1 MESVILLLSKIV
13 IGFATNRVNLTYQ
26 NVMVRFKMNNNNIKA
41 LFNLL
46 KKVLRHFP
54 FAYDYFLKQ
63 KTDSTH
69 KEVINLLNGNS
80 VSNPS
85 NQKSVLHFSINKAA
99 TQHVKGVLHRF
110 AKENNLIPIDY
121 NGYAFSTDLPY
132 LDLLSHKEM
141 ERYKHIFR
149 PEGYLYSVLGGMVKN
164 IDRMGDY
171 HIILTIRD
179 PRDILVSKYYSLGF
193 SHAVPQKRGNKRSA
207 FLRRRESVKKMN
219 IDEFVLKDYP
229 RVLSRFQAYQDTLLT
244 LYDNVT
250 LLRYEDM
257 ITDYRKWL
265 KDLASGC
272 GFSISVPLI
281 NILVEEFEKSRTH
294 SEDKYRHIRKGVSGD
309 YKEKLKPETISKLNE
324 VFYQHLKKFG
334 YQYDE

>member
-1 MESVILLLSKIV
+1 MKGVILLLLKID
-13 IGFATNRVNLTYQ
+13 IGFAKNRVNLIYQ
-26 NVMVRFKMNNNNIKA
+26 NVIVRFKINNRRIKA
-41 LFNLL
+41 LFNLF
-46 KKVLRHFP
+46 KKLFSHLP
-54 FAYDYFLKQ
+54 FVYDYYLNRKA
-63 KTDSTH
+63 DLAH
-69 KEVINLLNGNS
+69 REVINLLNGNS
-80 VSNPS
+80 DSNPS

-99 TQHVKGVLHRF
+99 TLHVKGVLRRF
-110 AKENNLIPIDY
+110 AKENKLIPIDY

-132 LDLLSHKEM
+132 LDLLSHEEM
-141 ERYKHIFR
+141 EKYKHIFK

-164 IDRMGDY
+164 IDRMEDY

-193 SHAVPQKRGNKRSA
+193 SHAVPQKRGNKRSN
-207 FLRRRESVKKMN
+207 FLRRRESIKKMN

-229 RVLSRFQAYQDTLLT
+229 NVLSRFQDYQEKMLT

-257 ITDYRKWL
+257 ITDYRTWL
-265 KDLASGC
+265 TNLASGC

-281 NILVEEFEKSRTH
+281 NILVEEFEKNRKH

-309 YKEKLKPETISKLNE
+309 YKEKLKPETIGKLNE